1 MSFFVLPHPMD
12 IDQRRELKA
21 LREGK
26 LAGVLDKAGK
36 KRLKELKS
44 LKRAAKAAPAAPASS
59 SEEKRPK
66 RAKTSAAAAE
76 VSLFSEEQRKE
87 MEALEE
93 GDECGI
99 LDQAGDARL
108 AELRALKRAAK
119 AAAPAAAGAAGAGA
133 TDTPMF
139 SEEQKKEMEARPAL
153 IRWTNKY
160 DDDGNVKERTITMT
174 PTEMLA
180 MARKRQRAISK
191 TMRQIEALEAKF
203 AVGGESHGKAPDAQQ
218 AKKLARRVVLDKEMV
233 LLKADEARLEEEVND
248 MMFG

>member
-1 MSFFVLPHPMD
+1 MRLMGLRASAETATRNKEVEFSKKMKGL
-12 IDQRRELKA
+12 ELHA
-21 LREGK
+21 
-26 LAGVLDKAGK
+26 
-36 KRLKELKS
+36 
-44 LKRAAKAAPAAPASS
+44 
-59 SEEKRPK
+59 
-66 RAKTSAAAAE
+66 
-76 VSLFSEEQRKE
+76 EEQRKE

-203 AVGGESHGKAPDAQQ
+203 AVGGESHGKAPDTQQ